1 MPAQQP
7 NDDDVKTPETGET
20 APPQKSFLR
29 SNMLIVLILFV
40 LALTEMLLAY
50 FFILPSPQTVKASV
64 DEAATGRANIGSP
77 PYKPVIP
84 ETTQTEER
92 EEVDLG
98 EFTFTE
104 GDPTSAPFRLS
115 IHFYG
120 LINKKDRDE
129 YDKRYELHK
138 NRIRNAILVILRSSQ
153 QSEITD
159 PSLGLIK
166 NKIMVKV
173 NDILGMPLVKGIIYT
188 DIAVQTSG

>member
-1 MPAQQP
+1 MAAAQP
-7 NDDDVKTPETGET
+7 NEDATKSPETGN
-20 APPQKSFLR
+20 APPPKKSIFTANL
-29 SNMLIVLILFV
+29 LIMLILFV
-40 LALTEMLLAY
+40 IALSEMIVAY
-50 FFILPSPQTVKASV
+50 VFVLPSPSAVKASV
-64 DEAATGRANIGSP
+64 DEAAKKDMQSKA
-77 PYKPVIP
+77 PYKPLID
-84 ETTQTEER
+84 EAMQTEER

-104 GDPTSAPFRLS
+104 GDQTNVPFRLS

-120 LINKKDRDE
+120 LVNKKDREE
-129 YDKRYELHK
+129 YDKRYEIHK

-173 NDILGMPLVKGIIYT
+173 NDLLGMPLVKGVIYT
-188 DIAVQTSG
+188 DIAVQTGG